1 MTKYAKVYA
10 GALYDLASEEHIE
23 DEILKD
29 LGLVCSYLRE
39 MPEYRKLLMTPSVPK
54 EERKGLIR
62 EAWEGNLNK
71 YSLNFL
77 YMLCDGDSVSELL
90 NCEEEFKN
98 RYNQDKGIVEV
109 LVTGAV
115 PLTEDQ
121 RKKLKAAVEK
131 KIGKTAVLKEK
142 VDPSLIGGL
151 RIQAQGVEYDN
162 TIAYHLENLSQLLS
176 N

>member
-10 GALYDLASEEHIE
+10 GALYDLASEEHLE
-23 DEILKD
+23 DEILRD
-29 LGLVCSYLRE
+29 LGMVCSCLRE

-54 EERKGLIR
+54 DERKELLR
-62 EAWEGNLNK
+62 QAWEGIVNK
-71 YSLNFL
+71 YTLNFL

-98 RYNQDKGIVEV
+98 RYNQAKGIVEV

-121 RKKLKAAVEK
+121 RNKLKKAVEK

-142 VDPSLIGGL
+142 VDPSVIGGL
-151 RIQAQGVEYDN
+151 RLQAQGVEYDN
-162 TIAYHLENLSQLLS
+162 TVASHLENLSQLLS